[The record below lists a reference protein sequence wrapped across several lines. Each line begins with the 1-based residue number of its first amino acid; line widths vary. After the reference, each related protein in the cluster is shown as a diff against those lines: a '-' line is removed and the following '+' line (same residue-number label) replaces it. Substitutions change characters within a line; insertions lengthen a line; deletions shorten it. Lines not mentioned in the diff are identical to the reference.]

1 MSRYYAIGST
11 LAGLVNMSTYF
22 RFSPRSVRSSQ
33 PTPLM
38 GGVRRRALS
47 GIGRA
52 DGFINSALT
61 LDFASQAQYE
71 AFIYAVFGS
80 FTTASIQRYFT
91 LFDVSGHFSPYLGY
105 IEQPTMNWET
115 SDALTNLV
123 FPLSNLVLQTATK
136 TTTASL
142 TSSERLVYANTAGG
156 GFTATLCAANA
167 VQASTVVSVVKTSGT
182 GTLTIA
188 RAGSDTING
197 GTSSLTR
204 TTIYSR
210 VDLVSDGASAW
221 TTI

>member
-52 DGFINSALT
+52 DGFINSSLA

-71 AFIYAVFGS
+71 AFIYAVFGG

-105 IEQPTMNWET
+105 IEQPTMNWEA

-123 FPLSNLVLQTATK
+123 FPLSNLVLQSATK
-136 TTTASL
+136 TSGYTVTTSDHLLYCNTASGSITL
-142 TSSERLVYANTAGG
+142 ALPALSGVTQNVVYSA
-156 GFTATLCAANA
+156 
-167 VQASTVVSVVKTSGT
+167 VKTSASN
-182 GTLTIA
+182 TLTLDPS
-188 RAGSDTING
+188 GSEQISGASTYAVTAN
-197 GTSSLTR
+197 
-204 TTIYSR
+204 YSR
-210 VDLVSDGASAW
+210 VDVYSNGSAW
-221 TTI
+221 VVL

>member
-52 DGFINSALT
+52 DGFINSSLT

-71 AFIYAVFGS
+71 AFVYAVFGG

-123 FPLSNLVLQTATK
+123 FPLSNLVLQSATK
-136 TTTASL
+136 TSGYTVTTSD
-142 TSSERLVYANTAGG
+142 RLLYANTSGGSITFALPAVAGVV
-156 GFTATLCAANA
+156 AN
-167 VQASTVVSVVKTSGT
+167 TVFSFVKTSASNT
-182 GTLTIA
+182 MTLDPNA
-188 RAGSDTING
+188 SETING
-197 GTSSLTR
+197 ASTYAVTAN
-204 TTIYSR
+204 YSR
-210 VDLVSDGASAW
+210 VDVYSNGSQWIVL
-221 TTI
+221 